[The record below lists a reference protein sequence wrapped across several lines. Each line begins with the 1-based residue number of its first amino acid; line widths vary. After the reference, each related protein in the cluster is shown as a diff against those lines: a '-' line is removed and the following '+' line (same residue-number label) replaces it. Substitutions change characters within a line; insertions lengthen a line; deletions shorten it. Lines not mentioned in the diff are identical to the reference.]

1 MKRLLSVLSALAL
14 TATPVFA
21 DPEIRNWKTMHSLGC
36 LLTEECK
43 DDVTLI
49 NSIEDIQKLY
59 PDVDYSE
66 YAEEFNALIK
76 EFKRIGIN
84 PSLAGG
90 KYFPR
95 MHRGVYAT
103 NTNNFFLNKEYMNN
117 PKFLIDVTR
126 HEGWHAVQDCM
137 AGTIDNNHIAIV
149 HPEESIPTLYRLRAD
164 VAYSGNPHVIPWESE
179 ALWAGE
185 QPDVTLNALKV
196 CKNDQTTMWDV
207 YTPTPMTGEWLIKKG
222 FWDGN

>member
-1 MKRLLSVLSALAL
+1 
-14 TATPVFA
+14 
-21 DPEIRNWKTMHSLGC
+21 MHSLGC

-43 DDVTLI
+43 DDVTVI
-49 NSIEDIQKLY
+49 NSIDDIQKLY
-59 PDVDYSE
+59 PEVDYSE

-76 EFKRIGIN
+76 EFKRIGIK

-95 MHRGVYAT
+95 LHRGVYAT
-103 NTNNFFLNKEYMNN
+103 NTNNFFLNVEYMNN

-185 QPDVTLNALKV
+185 QSDVTLNALKS
-196 CKNDQTTMWDV
+196 CKNDQTNMWDV
-207 YTPTPMTGEWLIKKG
+207 FTPTPMTGEWLINNG
-222 FWDGN
+222 YWNGN